1 MVGQKLGL
9 YKSRV
14 MLPFK
19 AFGTMAMAREVR
31 ILSLTSHLNI
41 YILFICNAKQE
52 FENDQDRAKCFWCWK
67 WVSWRQAIPT
77 SWTVV
82 TLSSVTLLKMKILWL
97 LKLVMSLSPFKL
109 SQVEKNMFLHKRK
122 LKTEYT
128 NKKETNLNSLTEA
141 IPLTTTR
148 QGFFFCSL
156 EFKSF
161 N

>member
-1 MVGQKLGL
+1 
-9 YKSRV
+9 

-31 ILSLTSHLNI
+31 IISLTSHLNI

-52 FENDQDRAKCFWCWK
+52 FENDQNRAKCFCCWK

-82 TLSSVTLLKMKILWL
+82 TLSPATLLKMNILWL
-97 LKLVMSLSPFKL
+97 MLKLLMSLSPFKL
-109 SQVEKNMFLHKRK
+109 SLVEKNMFLHKRK

-148 QGFFFCSL
+148 QSFFLRFGV
-156 EFKSF
+156 
-161 N
+161 